1 MPFPLLIPLAIGAG
15 LGALTN
21 RKNPL
26 AGAAIGS
33 TLGAVTGGLGGL
45 GGAAASSAGAAIPS
59 AVAGAAPMT
68 TYSLAPLAAGGAA
81 LPMSAPGLSL
91 ADAGMATGA
100 MPATGGL
107 LSPGGLDSMGKIA
120 GMAAQAGVFNG
131 QGPQAQSAG
140 IPARPA
146 DFTGLLTQ
154 HPQISGAQILMAQ
167 RRARMGG

>member
-26 AGAAIGS
+26 AGAAMGG

-45 GGAAASSAGAAIPS
+45 GGAAGGAMPS

-68 TYSLAPLAAGGAA
+68 TYSLAPLAQGGAA

-91 ADAGMATGA
+91 ADAGMATGT

-146 DFTGLLTQ
+146 DFTGLLAQ